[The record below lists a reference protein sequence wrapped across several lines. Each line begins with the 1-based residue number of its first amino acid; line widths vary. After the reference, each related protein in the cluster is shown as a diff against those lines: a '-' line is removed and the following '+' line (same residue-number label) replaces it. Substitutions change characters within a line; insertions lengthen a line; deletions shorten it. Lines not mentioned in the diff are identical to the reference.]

1 MAGREPYKNMIP
13 RRYVTEHLQKGAHFT
28 ADDRAAHY
36 LLNVLRRGSGDPVL
50 LFNGSD
56 GEYRGR
62 IAEAAKRRLV
72 LEALEQ
78 NRPQED
84 EPDLWLCFAPLKKDA
99 VDFLVEKG
107 TELGVS
113 RFQPVLTAHTA
124 SNRINQTRL
133 TAVAIEAAEQCE
145 RLTVPEVLEPISL
158 EALRT
163 GWSRDR
169 HLLVCAEAGDATPI
183 AQALSGLT
191 SDVSS
196 ANRFAV
202 LIGPEGGF
210 QDDELD
216 RLKKLPFVT
225 PVGLG
230 PRILRAETAALAALA
245 AFQAILGDGARRP
258 PRPA

>member
-1 MAGREPYKNMIP
+1 MIP
-13 RRYVTEHLQKGAHFT
+13 RLHVAEHLQKGARFT
-28 ADDRAAHY
+28 ADERAAHY

-50 LFNGSD
+50 LFNGRD
-56 GEYRGR
+56 GEYRGQ

-78 NRPQED
+78 TRAQQS

-99 VDFLVEKG
+99 VDFLIEKG

-124 SNRINQTRL
+124 SSRINQSRL
-133 TAVAIEAAEQCE
+133 SAVAIEAAEQCE
-145 RLTVPEVLEPISL
+145 RLTVPEVLESISL

-163 GWSRDR
+163 GWSRER
-169 HLLVCAEAGDATPI
+169 HLLVCAEGGEAAPI
-183 AQALSGLT
+183 ASALNALT
-191 SDVSS
+191 SDVRSS
-196 ANRFAV
+196 NRFAV

-225 PVGLG
+225 AVGLG

-245 AFQAILGDGARRP
+245 TFQAVLGDGAKRP
-258 PRPA
+258 PKPA

>member
-1 MAGREPYKNMIP
+1 MIP
-13 RRYVTEHLQKGAHFT
+13 RLYVAENLQKGTRFQ
-28 ADDRAAHY
+28 ADERAAHY

-50 LFNGSD
+50 LFNGRD

-62 IAEAAKRRLV
+62 IAEAQKRRLV
-72 LEALEQ
+72 LEALE
-78 NRPQED
+78 RTREQEE

-99 VDFLVEKG
+99 VDFLIEKG
-107 TELGVS
+107 TELGVG

-145 RLTVPEVLEPISL
+145 RLTVPEVLEPVSL

-163 GWSRDR
+163 GWSRER
-169 HLLVCAEAGDATPI
+169 HLLVCAEGGEAAPI
-183 AQALSGLT
+183 ASALNALT
-191 SDVSS
+191 SDVRSS
-196 ANRFAV
+196 NRFAI

-216 RLKKLPFVT
+216 R
-225 PVGLG
+225 
-230 PRILRAETAALAALA
+230 
-245 AFQAILGDGARRP
+245 
-258 PRPA
+258 

>member
-1 MAGREPYKNMIP
+1 MIP
-13 RRYVTEHLQKGAHFT
+13 RLFVAEHLQKGARFQ
-28 ADDRAAHY
+28 ADERAAHY
-36 LLNVLRRGSGDPVL
+36 LVNVLRRGSDDPVL
-50 LFNGSD
+50 LFNGRD

-78 NRPQED
+78 TRAQES

-99 VDFLVEKG
+99 VDFLIEKG
-107 TELGVS
+107 TELGVA
-113 RFQPVLTAHTA
+113 RFQPVLTAHSA
-124 SNRINQTRL
+124 SNRINQIRL
-133 TAVAIEAAEQCE
+133 TAVATEAAEQSE

-158 EALRT
+158 EAMRT
-163 GWSRDR
+163 GWPKDR
-169 HLLVCAEAGDATPI
+169 HLLICAEAGAAKPL
-183 AQALSGLT
+183 AQALSELT

-245 AFQAILGDGARRP
+245 AFQAIRGDGAKRP
-258 PRPA
+258 PRPSGAGS